1 MRLTFNEYFSEKRG
15 GGSRYMRP
23 IQQRNFNK
31 NFAVK
36 DVVGSVH
43 NAWDPLRDKSHVLE
57 CY

>member
-1 MRLTFNEYFSEKRG
+1 MRLTFNKYFSEKRV

-36 DVVGSVH
+36 DVVGSCIMH
-43 NAWDPLRDKSHVLE
+43 RTH
-57 CY
+57 

>member
-1 MRLTFNEYFSEKRG
+1 MRLTFNEYFSEKRVS
-15 GGSRYMRP
+15 GSRYMRP

-43 NAWDPLRDKSHVLE
+43 NA
-57 CY
+57 